1 MVLKLKGCRMMPAM
15 RTYGQYCPMAKT
27 LEILGDRWTLLIV
40 RELLIRPTLR
50 YTDLEAGLPGIA
62 SNLLAERLRDL
73 VAEGIVTREAA
84 PPPIATTVYGL
95 TPRGQALR
103 PVLHALGAWGSA
115 YLPQAPETDA
125 FFGHWL
131 ALPAEVLL
139 SDRDPGG
146 PPVTIEFRTPE
157 GSVTVHA
164 GDGDPRAEA
173 GRPDLPDVVVSG
185 HHRLIVRLMA
195 GRLDPDAAEASGLAI
210 DGDRVALIRFL
221 RPPGSW
227 PPPPPSVTTRP
238 APGMAAVV

>member
-1 MVLKLKGCRMMPAM
+1 MVLKLKECRMMRAM

-95 TPRGQALR
+95 TPRGHALR

-115 YLPQAPETDA
+115 SQWPKNASVSGACGRYALPQAPRA
-125 FFGHWL
+125 W
-131 ALPAEVLL
+131 
-139 SDRDPGG
+139 
-146 PPVTIEFRTPE
+146 RT
-157 GSVTVHA
+157 
-164 GDGDPRAEA
+164 
-173 GRPDLPDVVVSG
+173 GRS
-185 HHRLIVRLMA
+185 A
-195 GRLDPDAAEASGLAI
+195 
-210 DGDRVALIRFL
+210 
-221 RPPGSW
+221 
-227 PPPPPSVTTRP
+227 
-238 APGMAAVV
+238 